1 LQSEVEPGR
10 CRIAKYRMDEVDL
23 IPLCEIMER
32 LKTSVSKLADEPPAV
47 ENSYFS
53 SSSSSLSKEEVSEMS
68 ELWCCVEDLPEVI
81 NDDIDEAIEKLNL
94 RQPDIEPNEEDD
106 NEPDCDDDTAS
117 MGSDSASIDADV
129 NNLLNILSRFRQY
142 KKFSSD
148 VRFKAFGLSTDI
160 LREKLR
166 QKEILTKQTKLVKY
180 FDNIKK

>member
-1 LQSEVEPGR
+1 
-10 CRIAKYRMDEVDL
+10 MDEVDL